1 MARVRFLDQVP
12 IGFYDTDNNGGGG
25 GTPGLP
31 FGSIQYNSGGTLSGN
46 SNLLWDNNTNTI
58 LLTGSL
64 NTLGS
69 VFFQTLATSPTPVSN
84 VVVYGANGQ
93 LFITASTA
101 VGSKVTPG
109 LPLNSIQYNN
119 GGTFSGSSNLLW
131 DNNTST
137 VLLTGSLNNGTD
149 NIASGLYSHAEGQQ
163 TTARGVGSH
172 AEGAFNIASGSYSH
186 AEGQQTTTQGIGSH
200 SEGYDTQADGNY
212 SHTEGNATQA
222 YGYASHTE
230 GNSTQ
235 ANGTYS
241 HAEGYATQANGISS
255 HAEGSGTQ
263 VNGNY
268 SHAEGVSTQASGEA
282 SHAEGS
288 NTISSGSYSHA
299 EGLGT
304 ITAANYQ
311 HAQGIYNITSSISGA
326 FILGNGTGPSSRS
339 NLIFAAGNQVQITGS
354 LNSSGSVFFPTLV
367 TSSTAVN
374 DVVMYGT
381 NGQLFVTASTAVGN
395 IVTPGL
401 PLNSIQYNDGGTF
414 NGDNNLLWDNNAGA
428 LSLNGSLT
436 NGSSN
441 TAGGIYSHAEGQNTT
456 ASGFYSHTEGANSQT
471 IGNYSHAEGNSTIA
485 NGFSSHA
492 EGSNTITYESAS
504 HAEGLGTI
512 ASASYQHAQGMYN
525 ITSSISGAF
534 ILGNGT
540 SNVNRSNLI
549 FAAGNQ
555 VQISGSL
562 SNGFN
567 STASGLYSH
576 AEGQN
581 TTASGDYSHAEGRLN
596 IAYAQ
601 GSHAEGLVTTT
612 SGNYSHAEGVQ
623 TTAYGQVSHAE
634 GGNTISYGF
643 ASHAEGFGTISSGS
657 YSHAEGAGTI
667 ASGDYQHTQG
677 TYNITSSITGS
688 FILGNGTDN
697 LNRSNL
703 ILAYGN
709 QVQITGSLNTSGS
722 IFFPTLVT
730 SSTPVSNVVMYGTNG
745 QLFITASTAVGSG
758 GGGGISGDYVTT
770 ASFNAYTGSST
781 SQFAGTSS
789 FATTAS
795 YVLNAVSASY
805 ALSASQAQTAS
816 YVVTA
821 QTASYVLSA
830 SYALSSSQAQTAS
843 YVITAQTASYVN
855 PLNQNVVITG
865 SLTNGVLNS
874 ANNSYSH
881 AEGVGTVANGN
892 GSHTEGESTNTTAN
906 GSYSHTEGTF
916 TTADGYASHAEGAN
930 TTAYG
935 YASHAEGRITEASGG
950 YSHAEGYG
958 TITDAE
964 YQHAQGLYNITSLE
978 EGAFILGNG
987 TDDNNRSNL
996 ILAYGN
1002 QVQITGSL
1010 NVTQGITGSL
1020 FGTSSWATD
1029 AINAA
1034 TASYVNPLNQNV
1046 QITGSLSV
1054 TNTLSL
1060 DGNLM
1065 DSFLISSTSAG
1076 SNNLFTQA
1084 TGSYTSAHGKY
1095 TVYKGANTR
1104 AGEFVTAW
1112 NGTTTSNYD
1121 NSTADIGLTTDVS
1134 FTSSIVTGQIQIN
1147 ANTLS
1152 SGWTVKMLVTY
1163 L

>member
-12 IGFYDTDNNGGGG
+12 IGFYDTGNNGGAG

-58 LLTGSL
+58 LLNGSIIATSFTGSL
-64 NTLGS
+64 FG
-69 VFFQTLATSPTPVSN
+69 TSSWAVS
-84 VVVYGANGQ
+84 ASQ
-93 LFITASTA
+93 ARTASYVVTA
-101 VGSKVTPG
+101 QTASYVLSASYALSSSQSDTASYVN
-109 LPLNSIQYNN
+109 PLNQNVII
-119 GGTFSGSSNLLW
+119 
-131 DNNTST
+131 
-137 VLLTGSLNNGTD
+137 TGSLNNGSS
-149 NIASGLYSHAEGQQ
+149 NITTGLYSHAEGLATQ
-163 TTARGVGSH
+163 AIGD
-172 AEGAFNIASGSYSH
+172 YSH
-186 AEGQQTTTQGIGSH
+186 AEGFGARS
-200 SEGYDTQADGNY
+200 
-212 SHTEGNATQA
+212 
-222 YGYASHTE
+222 YGTS
-230 GNSTQ
+230 
-235 ANGTYS
+235 
-241 HAEGYATQANGISS
+241 
-255 HAEGSGTQ
+255 
-263 VNGNY
+263 
-268 SHAEGVSTQASGEA
+268 
-282 SHAEGS
+282 
-288 NTISSGSYSHA
+288 SHA
-299 EGLGT
+299 EGLGARSFGTASHAEGFQARTNGDYSHAEGFQT
-304 ITAANYQ
+304 ITNGHYSHAEGALTITNGDYSHAEGNGTITSASYQ

-326 FILGNGTGPSSRS
+326 FILGNGTDNNNRS

-354 LNSSGSVFFPTLV
+354 LNSSGSIFFPTLI
-367 TSSTAVN
+367 TSSTPVSN
-374 DVVMYGT
+374 VVMYGT
-381 NGQLFVTASTAVGN
+381 NGQLFITASSAIGG

-401 PLNSIQYNDGGTF
+401 PSNSIQYNDGGTF
-414 NGDNNLLWDNNAGA
+414 SGSGNLLWDNNTSTLLLTG
-428 LSLNGSLT
+428 LLN
-436 NGSSN
+436 NGVN
-441 TAGGIYSHAEGQNTT
+441 
-456 ASGFYSHTEGANSQT
+456 
-471 IGNYSHAEGNSTIA
+471 
-485 NGFSSHA
+485 
-492 EGSNTITYESAS
+492 
-504 HAEGLGTI
+504 
-512 ASASYQHAQGMYN
+512 N
-525 ITSSISGAF
+525 I
-534 ILGNGT
+534 
-540 SNVNRSNLI
+540 
-549 FAAGNQ
+549 
-555 VQISGSL
+555 
-562 SNGFN
+562 
-567 STASGLYSH
+567 ASGLYSH
-576 AEGQN
+576 AEGINN
-581 TTASGDYSHAEGRLN
+581 TVSGDYSHVEGVNNIASGLYSHAEGINNTASGDFSHAEGNGN
-596 IAYAQ
+596 ISYGT
-601 GSHAEGLVTTT
+601 GSHAEG
-612 SGNYSHAEGVQ
+612 
-623 TTAYGQVSHAE
+623 
-634 GGNTISYGF
+634 
-643 ASHAEGFGTISSGS
+643 ASTISSGS
-657 YSHAEGAGTI
+657 YSHAEGASTI
-667 ASGDYQHTQG
+667 ASGLYSHAEGTSNISYGIGSHAEGTSTIASGSNSHAEGTSTIASGSNSHAEGYGAISFGTASHAEGHNTITYGNYSHAEGFGTITNASYQHTQG

-688 FILGNGTDN
+688 FILGNGTDDN
-697 LNRSNL
+697 NRSNL

-730 SSTPVSNVVMYGTNG
+730 SSTPVSNVIMYGTNG

-1084 TGSYTSAHGKY
+1084 TGSYTSAHGRY
-1095 TVYKGANTR
+1095 TVYKGANSR